1 MKSTGSNHHDH
12 IYQQHAED
20 KSMYGTIIGQAYV
33 LFLSVDKSI
42 NVCKTKKLPC
52 FMIKTGINIF
62 ILFCILISSAGS
74 VSMHREHQP
83 APSGLRTVVID
94 PGHGGKDPGAIG
106 KLLKEKDLVL
116 SVSLKLGALIKKNFP
131 DVKVIY
137 TRDKDEFVELFQR
150 AKIANS
156 NNADLFISIHANAV
170 ESTAPYGVETFVL
183 GLHKTEAQKEVAERE
198 NATIYLEDD
207 KGDKYKDFD
216 MSPDAIIARSIMLKV
231 FLDQSIHFAS
241 LIQNEFRTLG
251 RSDRGVKQ
259 AGFLVL
265 FKTTVPAVLVEL
277 GFLSNPNEER
287 YLHTT
292 EGQQNLANALFD
304 AFVKYKSQVDGVEY
318 LVKSTN
324 SNSKPKENPISD
336 TPQPVS
342 QEGIVFRVQIDT
354 SKESLPKDHPRF
366 KGKSVYEYKQDGL
379 FKYTVGAFTNDFD
392 SANKLKNELRKEGF
406 EYAFVVAFEGSERIN
421 LEKAIKLATK

>member
-1 MKSTGSNHHDH
+1 MT
-12 IYQQHAED
+12 
-20 KSMYGTIIGQAYV
+20 
-33 LFLSVDKSI
+33 
-42 NVCKTKKLPC
+42 
-52 FMIKTGINIF
+52 KTGINIL

-74 VSMHREHQP
+74 VSMHSDRKV
-83 APSGLRTVVID
+83 APSGLKTVVID

-106 KLLKEKDLVL
+106 KVLKEKDLVL
-116 SVSLKLGALIKKNFP
+116 SVSLKLGSLIKKNFP
-131 DVKVIY
+131 DVKVVY
-137 TRDKDEFVELFQR
+137 TRDKDEFVELYQR
-150 AKIANS
+150 AKIANT

-183 GLHKTEAQKEVAERE
+183 GLHKTEAQKDVAERE

-241 LIQNEFRTLG
+241 LVQNEFKALG

-277 GFLSNPNEER
+277 GFLSNPTEEK
-287 YLHTT
+287 YLNSA

-318 LVKSTN
+318 LVRASSTN
-324 SNSKPKENPISD
+324 QKPKDPEPNTTVKPSNST
-336 TPQPVS
+336 TPTQDGDV
-342 QEGIVFRVQIDT
+342 VFRVQIDT
-354 SKESLPKDHPRF
+354 SKDALPKDHPRF
-366 KGKSVYEYKQDGL
+366 KGKSVFEYKQDGM
-379 FKYTVGAFTNDFD
+379 FKYTVGAFVNDFE

-406 EYAFVVAFEGSERIN
+406 EYAFVVAFQGSERIN
-421 LEKAIKLATK
+421 LEKAIKLASK